1 MKVYITKDIV
11 CEIIDE
17 FHSGYLRNM
26 LNEVTMLRLEIEK
39 KRFLWTIHA
48 YPYLVLAEMY
58 DNAGFVIASR
68 TRSIGSKEAEI
79 EDLRK
84 WCIDNYIIKIS
95 SDSIDFRYNTDY
107 FTNFALDEDWVN
119 TLFKIYAQIVQVNTE
134 LWKDELIRKS
144 QEMNGGEES

>member
-11 CEIIDE
+11 CNIIDE
-17 FHSGYLRNM
+17 FHSDYLRNM
-26 LNEVTMLRLEIEK
+26 LCEVTKLHIEK
-39 KRFLWTIHA
+39 AHFLWTIHA

-58 DNAGFVIASR
+58 DNTGFVITSR
-68 TRSIGSKEAEI
+68 IHAIGGKEAEI
-79 EDLRK
+79 EDIRK

-107 FTNFALDEDWVN
+107 FERFALDEEWVN
-119 TLFKIYAQIVQVNTE
+119 TLFKIYARIVQANTK

-144 QEMNGGEES
+144 QEMNGGEET

>member
-11 CEIIDE
+11 CNIIDE
-17 FHSGYLRNM
+17 FHSDYLRNM
-26 LNEVTMLRLEIEK
+26 LCEVTKLHIEK
-39 KRFLWTIHA
+39 AHFLWTIHA

-58 DNAGFVIASR
+58 DNAGFVITSR
-68 TRSIGSKEAEI
+68 IHTIGGKEAEI
-79 EDLRK
+79 EDIRK

-107 FTNFALDEDWVN
+107 FERFALDEEWVN
-119 TLFKIYAQIVQVNTE
+119 TLFKIYARIVQANTK

-144 QEMNGGEES
+144 QEMNGGEET

>member
-11 CEIIDE
+11 CNIIDE
-17 FHSGYLRNM
+17 FHSDYLRNM
-26 LNEVTMLRLEIEK
+26 LCETTKLHIEK
-39 KRFLWTIHA
+39 AHFLWTIHA

-58 DNAGFVIASR
+58 DNAGFVITSR
-68 TRSIGSKEAEI
+68 IHAIGGKEADI
-79 EDLRK
+79 EDIRK

-107 FTNFALDEDWVN
+107 FERFALDEEWVN
-119 TLFKIYAQIVQVNTE
+119 TLFKIYARIVQANTE

-144 QEMNGGEES
+144 QEMNGGEET

>member
-11 CEIIDE
+11 CKIIDE
-17 FHSGYLRNM
+17 FHSDYLRNM
-26 LNEVTMLRLEIEK
+26 LCEVTKLHIEK
-39 KRFLWTIHA
+39 AHALWTIHE

-58 DNAGFVIASR
+58 DNTGFVITCRIHA
-68 TRSIGSKEAEI
+68 IGGKEAEI

-84 WCIDNYIIKIS
+84 WCMDNYIIKIS

-107 FTNFALDEDWVN
+107 FTHFTLDEEWVN
-119 TLFKIYAQIVQVNTE
+119 TLFKIYTRIVQANTE

-144 QEMNGGEES
+144 QEMNGGEET